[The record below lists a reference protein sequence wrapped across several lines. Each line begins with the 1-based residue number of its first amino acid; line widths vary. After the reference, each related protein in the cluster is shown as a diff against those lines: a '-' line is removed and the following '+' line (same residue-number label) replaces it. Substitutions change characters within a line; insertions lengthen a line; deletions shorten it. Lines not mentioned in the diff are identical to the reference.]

1 MDVYDARV
9 SSARRCSSVWGRTST
24 MVFAR
29 RPRAPRSAA
38 DSREPTPT
46 TGATSAS
53 RRAPPL
59 RSYLNVPNANVS
71 ANVILAASTLYDS
84 GYKDLDQMGGF
95 SQAYVTL
102 KAPNLFGNAGGIAW
116 TVGSFSNRYGT
127 AGPEPKQ
134 LGLLRD
140 LSVRAH
146 ARVGRSAHRGHRFE
160 PRRRAHPRARDRSQA
175 RGRPLHPISKN
186 PPIAPYL
193 PDQQPVP
200 QGSNYVHHAH
210 AALVINDTL
219 RIAGHYM
226 TSWTPNDFADQISDP
241 DVPGR
246 LTVMGGEVHID
257 GPVIGSGYVGYSHI
271 KADDIMPL
279 ADGIQVLHGA
289 NGYGFKQNYFGA
301 LNLQSLKPRND
312 SGTVDSVLG
321 QYILHFAPLVGG
333 ITKGPDATL
342 AVYGMLNHVNA
353 PTFTTDKMKFGTE
366 LQVSPIRYFSVGG
379 RFDRVLPDGSNNT
392 TVAYEAVSPRV
403 IVHTNYLSR
412 EYVVIDYTHYY
423 HGSKAYRP
431 RLTTREVAPPD
442 IDLFTITA
450 LVSF

>member
-1 MDVYDARV
+1 
-9 SSARRCSSVWGRTST
+9 
-24 MVFAR
+24 MVPF
-29 RPRAPRSAA
+29 
-38 DSREPTPT
+38 
-46 TGATSAS
+46 
-53 RRAPPL
+53 
-59 RSYLNVPNANVS
+59 
-71 ANVILAASTLYDS
+71 I
-84 GYKDLDQMGGF
+84 
-95 SQAYVTL
+95 
-102 KAPNLFGNAGGIAW
+102 
-116 TVGSFSNRYGT
+116 
-127 AGPEPKQ
+127 
-134 LGLLRD
+134 
-140 LSVRAH
+140 
-146 ARVGRSAHRGHRFE
+146 
-160 PRRRAHPRARDRSQA
+160 
-175 RGRPLHPISKN
+175 PISKN

-226 TSWTPNDFADQISDP
+226 TSWTPNDFADQINDP

-246 LTVMGGEVHID
+246 LTITGGELHID
-257 GPVIGSGYVGYSHI
+257 GPTIGSGYIGYSHV

-289 NGYGFKQNYFGA
+289 NGYGFKQNYFGP
-301 LNLQSLKPRND
+301 LDLKSLKPRND

-342 AVYGMLNHVNA
+342 AVYGMLNHVKA
-353 PTFTTDKMKFGTE
+353 PTFTTDKIKFGTE
-366 LQVSPIRYFSVGG
+366 LQISPIRYISVGG

-392 TVAYEAVSPRV
+392 TVAYAAVSPRV

-423 HGSKAYRP
+423 HGSKARP
-431 RLTTREVAPPD
+431 TAPYDTQLAPPD